1 MNRNYFWK
9 VVIQE
14 EKVALATSNISYGTN
29 YYSRVIICYDFSTD
43 PSLLYKGL
51 QITLRGTST
60 TLQDFTETSTHKNT
74 VYSLNLHEAF
84 A

>member
-9 VVIQE
+9 AIIQG

-51 QITLRGTST
+51 QINIEEQ
-60 TLQDFTETSTHKNT
+60 QDFTETSTRINT
-74 VYSLNLHEAF
+74 FYSLNLHEAF